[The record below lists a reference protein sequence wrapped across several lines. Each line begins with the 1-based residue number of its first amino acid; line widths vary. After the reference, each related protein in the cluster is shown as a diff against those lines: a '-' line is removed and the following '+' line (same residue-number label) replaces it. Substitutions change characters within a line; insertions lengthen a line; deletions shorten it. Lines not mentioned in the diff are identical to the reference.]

1 VIAMISVSKTVIIK
15 AGSSV
20 IASRDSTSAAVNH
33 VSTNVLASFTIWVVL
48 GLGCVIIAIISNAVV
63 ITTLRMISAVASVME
78 SPGTY
83 MPRPLIRVEIRS
95 KVMSNAKT
103 IKTRN
108 QRSTTINQ
116 QNTTTTLT
124 GLTH

>member
-1 VIAMISVSKTVIIK
+1 
-15 AGSSV
+15 
-20 IASRDSTSAAVNH
+20 
-33 VSTNVLASFTIWVVL
+33 
-48 GLGCVIIAIISNAVV
+48 
-63 ITTLRMISAVASVME
+63 
-78 SPGTY
+78 
-83 MPRPLIRVEIRS
+83 
-95 KVMSNAKT
+95 VMSNAKT